1 MSTSDPN
8 PNLGKRRIL
17 TPTHPPQIL
26 ENIPEETEETSE
38 EKKHCESCFLSG
50 LPTDHDESDEEYH
63 DLNLEYL
70 DPCHK
75 GVSCDRCEEQDI
87 SDYRYYCPTCRDYN
101 LCNDC
106 EDFSYENEATFIS
119 KEGKRH
125 EPNHELKG
133 FEAPRNKFEVV
144 LKADFVAKRK
154 LCPRC
159 LQETCTSKGGSAH
172 VKIKAWRGP
181 LPTYKT

>member
-1 MSTSDPN
+1 MIQDRNVREKKNTSDE
-8 PNLGKRRIL
+8 K
-17 TPTHPPQIL
+17 
-26 ENIPEETEETSE
+26 
-38 EKKHCESCFLSG
+38 KKHCKSCLLLN

-87 SDYRYYCPTCRDYN
+87 SNNRYYCPTCQDYN
-101 LCNDC
+101 LCDDC
-106 EDFSYENEATFIS
+106 QNFSDDNEATFIS

-125 EPNHELKG
+125 GPDHVVKG
-133 FEAPRNKFEVV
+133 FEAPMYTSKGV
-144 LKADFVAKRK
+144 LKADYVAKKK

-159 LQETCTSKGGSAH
+159 LQETCTSKGGSAPCEE
-172 VKIKAWRGP
+172 KDMERP
-181 LPTYKT
+181 SSRL